1 MCSGLW
7 SLMHDRVNLASP
19 VLSFKFSL
27 MKDMSVQL
35 FKVMCLQILS
45 ASATRF
51 AFCNAAM
58 EFKSLLLA
66 FIVAALTM
74 APKVKKPE
82 PDPPGGGPGQDPPI
96 IGCNYRQQVVLEAHC
111 HRVTLEGQCT
121 KCMAPVIWNSY
132 AAKKKAAEARI
143 MLRWRML
150 FQCDNNGCGATTL
163 HVVRTRRVKMSPH
176 EDDSE
181 A

>member
-1 MCSGLW
+1 
-7 SLMHDRVNLASP
+7 
-19 VLSFKFSL
+19 
-27 MKDMSVQL
+27 MSVT
-35 FKVMCLQILS
+35 KK
-45 ASATRF
+45 
-51 AFCNAAM
+51 
-58 EFKSLLLA
+58 FKSLLFA

-74 APKVKKPE
+74 APKVKKNKVKKPE

-150 FQCDNNGCGATTL
+150 FQCDNNGCGHHWL
-163 HVVRTRRVKMSPH
+163 HVVRTRHQNMSTH

-181 A
+181 ARRRWQQDGVAGRLRSIGNADE

>member
-1 MCSGLW
+1 MCVCVCHVCHAIGL
-7 SLMHDRVNLASP
+7 
-19 VLSFKFSL
+19 
-27 MKDMSVQL
+27 
-35 FKVMCLQILS
+35 CILS

-58 EFKSLLLA
+58 KFKSLLLA

-111 HRVTLEGQCT
+111 HRVTLEGQCA

-132 AAKKKAAEARI
+132 AAKRKAAKARI

-163 HVVRTRRVKMSPH
+163 HVVRTRHVNMSTH